1 MRVSN
6 QPDIRFATL
15 HQLHNF
21 FRWAGKRL
29 PTEVEWEK
37 AARGGLENRIYAWG
51 NIEMPK
57 GQHYMNIWQGNF
69 PTENT
74 KDDGYDSTGKFFE
87 FELII

>member
-1 MRVSN
+1 MFS
-6 QPDIRFATL
+6 
-15 HQLHNF
+15 
-21 FRWAGKRL
+21 RWAGKRL

-74 KDDGYDSTGKFFE
+74 KDDGYDSTGTFSSISCRAYKLTFSSC
-87 FELII
+87 